1 LINLRPPKKD
11 PAASSMSSG
20 EEDGHWQILIKHQ
33 AGSLAA
39 AVSSAR
45 TRNLAISFGILLL
58 LAAGILTTAVSTRR
72 AERLARQQISFVAG
86 VTHELRTPLA
96 VICSAGENLADG
108 IVDSAEKVAQ
118 YGGVVYREG
127 RRLTDMVEQVLEFA
141 GAQSGKQRYGFRPI
155 SAADFI
161 DGALA
166 ACQEQIQERDF
177 NVETVIEE
185 NLPPVRGDGAA
196 LKRAL
201 QNLISN
207 AIKYDG
213 QTRWARISAQLGT
226 GKHGNEVRIA
236 VEDRGLGISSL
247 DIVHVFDPFY
257 RGHEAV
263 AAQIKGSGVGL
274 SLVKQIVEAHG
285 GRVTVKS
292 TPGTGSVFMLHLPI
306 AAAAR

>member
-1 LINLRPPKKD
+1 
-11 PAASSMSSG
+11 
-20 EEDGHWQILIKHQ
+20 
-33 AGSLAA
+33 
-39 AVSSAR
+39 
-45 TRNLAISFGILLL
+45 
-58 LAAGILTTAVSTRR
+58 
-72 AERLARQQISFVAG
+72 
-86 VTHELRTPLA
+86 
-96 VICSAGENLADG
+96 
-108 IVDSAEKVAQ
+108 
-118 YGGVVYREG
+118 
-127 RRLTDMVEQVLEFA
+127 LEFA
-141 GAQSGKQRYGFRPI
+141 GAQSGQQRYEFRPI
-155 SAADFI
+155 STADFI

-166 ACQEQIQERDF
+166 ACQAQIQERDF
-177 NVETVIEE
+177 NVETVIEK
-185 NLPPVRGDGAA
+185 NLPLVRGDGAA

-236 VEDRGLGISSL
+236 VEDRGLGIGSL
-247 DIVHVFDPFY
+247 DVVHIFDPFY

-306 AAAAR
+306 AAASR

>member
-1 LINLRPPKKD
+1 L
-11 PAASSMSSG
+11 SEG
-20 EEDGHWQILIKHQ
+20 VGHWQLLIKHQ

-58 LAAGILTTAVSTRR
+58 LAAGILMTAISTRR
-72 AERLARQQISFVAG
+72 AELLARQQINFVAG

-108 IVDSAEKVAQ
+108 IVDSPEKVAQ
-118 YGGVVYREG
+118 YGDVVYREG

-141 GAQSGKQRYGFRPI
+141 GAQSGQQRYEFRSTDVSHFI
-155 SAADFI
+155 NSAV
-161 DGALA
+161 A
-166 ACQEQIQERDF
+166 ACQAQIEERHF
-177 NVETVIEE
+177 SVETIIDPE
-185 NLPPVRGDGAA
+185 LPPVKGDGAA
-196 LKRAL
+196 LKRAM

-213 QTRWARISAQLGT
+213 ESRWARISAEVSAEQ
-226 GKHGNEVRIA
+226 KGNEVQITVA
-236 VEDRGLGISSL
+236 DRGMGISSADL
-247 DIVHVFDPFY
+247 GHIFEPFY

-285 GRVTVKS
+285 GRISVKS
-292 TPGTGSVFMLHLPI
+292 TLGTGSVFTMHLPI
-306 AAAAR
+306 V